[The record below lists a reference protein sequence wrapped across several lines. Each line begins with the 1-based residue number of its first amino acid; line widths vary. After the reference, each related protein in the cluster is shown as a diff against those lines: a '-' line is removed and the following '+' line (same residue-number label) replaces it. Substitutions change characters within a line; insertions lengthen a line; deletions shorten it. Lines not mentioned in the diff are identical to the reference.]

1 MVVCITP
8 VVLVI
13 GIFHCLF
20 HSFIHVIQSSIGLTY
35 VYSILSKSILVRN
48 LILFVIF
55 SRPTMNNCGYDLVV
69 LKPEDFEQV
78 AVFLDNHYY
87 CFDSR
92 NPLVRIIIFR
102 FDMILL
108 PCFSCLN
115 FVHITTLLLCFRG
128 VARIF
133 RRGGGQQKPR
143 WGQATSDSRRKV
155 RARHSVQCWVKLIV
169 DKGDSSA
176 RARVKNSL
184 VKKLDWFKL
193 HPTLI

>member
-133 RRGGGQQKPR
+133 RRGGGGSKHPGGAKPPVTR
-143 WGQATSDSRRKV
+143 DAKFAQGIL
-155 RARHSVQCWVKLIV
+155 C
-169 DKGDSSA
+169 SA
-176 RARVKNSL
+176 G
-184 VKKLDWFKL
+184 
-193 HPTLI
+193 

>member
-1 MVVCITP
+1 MLSICRRHTGNLWVLFLVGLKNTRHLFWANNVRAGNGCLHNTI
-8 VVLVI
+8 VLVI
-13 GIFHCLF
+13 GTFHCLF
-20 HSFIHVIQSSIGLTY
+20 HSFVHVIQSSIGLTY
-35 VYSILSKSILVRN
+35 VSILSKSILVRN

-78 AVFLDNHYY
+78 AVFLDNHFY

-133 RRGGGQQKPR
+133 RRGGRAAKTQVGP
-143 WGQATSDSRRKV
+143 SR
-155 RARHSVQCWVKLIV
+155 Q
-169 DKGDSSA
+169 
-176 RARVKNSL
+176 
-184 VKKLDWFKL
+184 
-193 HPTLI
+193 